1 MPDRDGKLDPR
12 RAVRWADHVT
22 VQHQH
27 SLADLENVLLADDRW
42 NHRRL
47 QHQVC
52 GRIRAALV
60 RQLYIVLCGA
70 PLVVFLAFTTGRW
83 WGTTHRYS
91 AGWAYP
97 TAAAGGV
104 LGIAVLSMFFARWFR
119 QRVRLRGRLA
129 PTFCVLYVI
138 AGVLGVY
145 RAQSDAGTFEG
156 TVGWYLAPMW
166 FFLILSVASLVYQ
179 FRSPHNP
186 AWDHIIDK
194 RKWRFD
200 VQRLHPADRAWMMQ
214 ERDCAVRI
222 LIERGLYEG
231 ASAEEL
237 AKRPLGELHLPTP

>member
-129 PTFCVLYVI
+129 RSEERRVGKESGCWR
-138 AGVLGVY
+138 
-145 RAQSDAGTFEG
+145 RARNG
-156 TVGWYLAPMW
+156 
-166 FFLILSVASLVYQ
+166 
-179 FRSPHNP
+179 
-186 AWDHIIDK
+186 K
-194 RKWRFD
+194 RRNKTGR
-200 VQRLHPADRAWMMQ
+200 RADR
-214 ERDCAVRI
+214 VHN
-222 LIERGLYEG
+222 
-231 ASAEEL
+231 S
-237 AKRPLGELHLPTP
+237 T